1 MIKFLFQLPVKFLLW
16 VGLIRREDDGS
27 IRWPIHIAPRHCW
40 VSAWEHPKLIGRWTG
55 WFYVFRNLP
64 GVIKWEEG
72 RLLPRRWGFGILGLI
87 EFGDR
92 G

>member
-1 MIKFLFQLPVKFLLW
+1 MTFVQSELDILIYWIRQREWGW
-16 VGLIRREDDGS
+16 VFKDWKHLR
-27 IRWPIHIAPRHCW
+27 AW
-40 VSAWEHPKLIGRWTG
+40 VICNG

-64 GVIKWEEG
+64 GVIKWQKG
-72 RLLPRRWGFGILGLI
+72 RLLPRRWGFGIAGLI

>member
-1 MIKFLFQLPVKFLLW
+1 MTKFLLW
-16 VGLIRREDDGS
+16 LGVIRIRDNGK
-27 IRWPIHIAPRHCW
+27 IRWPIHFSPLWIWKATMRH
-40 VSAWEHPKLIGRWTG
+40 PINMIGMHG
-55 WFYVFRNLP
+55 VFYRFKNRP

-72 RLLPRRWGFGILGLI
+72 RLLPRRWGFGFLGLI

>member
-1 MIKFLFQLPVKFLLW
+1 MIKFLLW
-16 VGLIRREDDGS
+16 LGVIRIRDNGK
-27 IRWPIHIAPRHCW
+27 IRWPIHFAPKHCW
-40 VSAWEHPKLIGRWTG
+40 RWKHIRAMWRLG
-55 WFYVFRNLP
+55 QRVYIFRNVP

-72 RLLPRRWGFGILGLI
+72 RLLPRRWGFGFLMLI